1 MDFLCLN
8 LLNNN
13 QSAQNCLKILCDTKM
28 FMFSVIKKIVNST
41 KYSHFNLRTHMTW
54 RKKIYRSI
62 KLILVAG
69 FDHSTIAFEIC
80 ASEHIY
86 F

>member
-1 MDFLCLN
+1 MD

-13 QSAQNCLKILCDTKM
+13 QSAQNCLKILCDTK
-28 FMFSVIKKIVNST
+28 MFSVIKKIVNST
-41 KYSHFNLRTHMTW
+41 KYSHFNLRTHTTW
-54 RKKIYRSI
+54 RKKTYRSI